1 MPAPKIRGHY
11 DELSRISQ
19 MFSREASDLARVV
32 QAVNRQMETLKG
44 GEWIGTGATK
54 FYREMDSEVMPSL
67 ARLAR
72 AMDTASKTTRAI
84 KQILQTAEEEAASVL
99 RLIIDGSGAAG
110 VSAGGGAG
118 AGAGGGAG
126 AAAVGAA
133 IQGNA
138 LLARDPHELF
148 QDDFMR
154 SMIGREFQGAGSDE
168 LGRVMRGLMDNPQGD
183 ELDGLLQDL
192 ADIRGRPITEIQ
204 IEFRKFQELQQ
215 QQQEA
220 LANNPELE
228 PPEQLGGGGGGG
240 SDHMGSNLQM
250 RYGSVVGEAFGV
262 DPAFGAMLNPTGGL
276 LGPGAGMVHSAA
288 ERFNLYDGAVGYHGV
303 FHDAAGYMYNYHGQ
317 VGPGYNYVGQDSIPT
332 DSFLSGQ
339 APGIAHWR
347 GLTGDTSWQSR
358 ATEWVLRETLPTAHE
373 GMQAWET
380 ASDLV
385 DRARSV
391 F

>member
-44 GEWIGTGATK
+44 GEWIGTGAIK

-126 AAAVGAA
+126 AAAEA

-138 LLARDPHELF
+138 LLARDPRELF

-154 SMIGREFQGAGSDE
+154 SMIGREFQGAGSEE
-168 LGRVMRGLMDNPQGD
+168 LARVMDGLMDNPQGD

-204 IEFRKFQELQQ
+204 IEFRRFQELQQ
-215 QQQEA
+215 QQQQA

-276 LGPGAGMVHSAA
+276 LGPGMGPIHTAADAAGMY
-288 ERFNLYDGAVGYHGV
+288 EGAVGYHGV

-317 VGPGYNYVGQDSIPT
+317 VGPGYNYLGQDSIPT
-332 DSFLSGQ
+332 DSFISGQ

-347 GLTGDTSWQSR
+347 GLTGDNSWQAR
-358 ATEWVLRETLPTAHE
+358 AAQWVTDEPL
-373 GMQAWET
+373 QAWHEVST
-380 ASDLV
+380 AWDSASDLAS
-385 DRARSV
+385 RARDV